1 MEWRVAYRTHLTL
14 KREMVAVLNV
24 NKNIIKK
31 EYILMFGHFGL
42 FDVANIDIF
51 SIRSKYFWIF
61 YA

>member
-1 MEWRVAYRTHLTL
+1 
-14 KREMVAVLNV
+14 MVAVLNV

-51 SIRSKYFWIF
+51 SIPSKYFWIF